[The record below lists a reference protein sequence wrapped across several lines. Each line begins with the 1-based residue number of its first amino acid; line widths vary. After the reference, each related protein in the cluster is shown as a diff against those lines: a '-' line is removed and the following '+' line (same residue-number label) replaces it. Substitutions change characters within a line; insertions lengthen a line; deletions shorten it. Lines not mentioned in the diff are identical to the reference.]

1 MLVSSHSTFLLSSRV
16 SDLRNFFVLFPWSAS
31 SSSSTSRRSFK
42 EKRKKAQKS
51 TGISRLLVLRSGL
64 GGKCERKERDLC
76 VEYSALCACGK
87 SGEFSSGRRE
97 KNGSDKSA
105 VRYYYTWFY
114 YSLSRTTFTSL
125 YLSLSSTSSPDD
137 SMLSRSSFPGP
148 PA

>member
-1 MLVSSHSTFLLSSRV
+1 MTFKYLS
-16 SDLRNFFVLFPWSAS
+16 LNEQIA
-31 SSSSTSRRSFK
+31 FK
-42 EKRKKAQKS
+42 FMKMVRIGKEKKAQKS
-51 TGISRLLVLRSGL
+51 AGISRLLVLRSGL

-76 VEYSALCACGK
+76 VEYSGLCCGK

-114 YSLSRTTFTSL
+114 YSLSLTTFTSL

>member
-1 MLVSSHSTFLLSSRV
+1 MRAKRTRSVCRI
-16 SDLRNFFVLFPWSAS
+16 LRA
-31 SSSSTSRRSFK
+31 
-42 EKRKKAQKS
+42 
-51 TGISRLLVLRSGL
+51 
-64 GGKCERKERDLC
+64 
-76 VEYSALCACGK
+76 CACGK

-105 VRYYYTWFY
+105 VKYYYTWFY